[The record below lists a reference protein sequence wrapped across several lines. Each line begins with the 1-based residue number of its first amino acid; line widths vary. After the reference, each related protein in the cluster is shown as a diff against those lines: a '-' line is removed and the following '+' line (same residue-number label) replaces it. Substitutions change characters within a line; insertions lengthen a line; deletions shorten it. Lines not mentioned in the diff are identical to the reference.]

1 MTGDERPPYE
11 KPEATPLGGD
21 RPLTDDEAG
30 AAVGGG
36 SGAADCYAGSVA
48 YSSGCETGTYAQ
60 P

>member
-1 MTGDERPPYE
+1 MTDDKKPPYE

-21 RPLTDDEAG
+21 GPLTDDEAG
-30 AAVGGG
+30 IAVGGG
-36 SGAADCYAGSVA
+36 SGAADCYSGAVA